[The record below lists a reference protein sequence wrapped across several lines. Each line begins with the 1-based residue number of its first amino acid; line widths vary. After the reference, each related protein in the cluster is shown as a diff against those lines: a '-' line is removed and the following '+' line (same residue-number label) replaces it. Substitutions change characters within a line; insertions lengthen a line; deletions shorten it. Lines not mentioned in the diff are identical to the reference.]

1 MGMPAGFSDG
11 FSEHN
16 LYRVEELA
24 DAVKKR
30 GLVGSEPIE
39 GYLQRVDPDIP
50 VKRTEGAVGG
60 RGLPYL
66 LYMWAKGFPP
76 DKSSYVKVLEDVL
89 VGPAWP
95 EVMGLLEALVEVSP
109 IPLKTE
115 TRAEK
120 GESRARNRP
129 EPHPQREDKGEE
141 GESKRKSARKG
152 QDLASP
158 TLDELLTR
166 LDLLEKRFKN
176 LEEFLL
182 EDFPSIVRGGL
193 DAEVGKATALL
204 NDEFAQ
210 VKKEVN
216 VWREHVR
223 YANDTLHRFGQR
235 LDEMERAIKE
245 MGRKLSALEEALQ
258 KIKDRIAGFV
268 R

>member
-1 MGMPAGFSDG
+1 MRAGFSDG

-16 LYRVEELA
+16 LYHVAELV
-24 DAVKKR
+24 DALKKR

-39 GYLQRVDPDIP
+39 AYLEKLDPDIP
-50 VKRTEGAVGG
+50 VKRTGEALGG

-76 DKSSYVKVLEDVL
+76 EKGFYVKVLEDVL

-95 EVMGLLEALVEVSP
+95 EVMGLLEAIVEVPP
-109 IPLKTE
+109 IPVKTE
-115 TRAEK
+115 GKAERAEAK
-120 GESRARNRP
+120 TRSRP
-129 EPHPQREDKGEE
+129 ESHPQKEDRGEE
-141 GESKRKSARKG
+141 GDLKKRGAKKT

-158 TLDELLTR
+158 ALDDLFAR
-166 LDLLEKRFKN
+166 LDFLEKRFKN

-182 EDFPSIVRGGL
+182 EDFPSIVRKGL
-193 DAEVGKATALL
+193 DSEVGKATSFLSEELA
-204 NDEFAQ
+204 E

-223 YANDTLHRFGQR
+223 YANDSLHRFGQR
-235 LDEMERAIKE
+235 LEEMEKTIKE
-245 MGRKLSALEEALQ
+245 MGRKLVALEEALQ

>member
-1 MGMPAGFSDG
+1 MRAGFSDG

-24 DAVKKR
+24 NALRER

-39 GYLQRVDPDIP
+39 GYLQKVDPDIP
-50 VKRTEGAVGG
+50 VKRTGEAVGG

-66 LYMWAKGFPP
+66 LYMWTKGFPP
-76 DKSSYVKVLEDVL
+76 EKGFYVRVLEDVL

-95 EVMGLLEALVEVSP
+95 EVMRLLEAIVEVP
-109 IPLKTE
+109 PLPAKTE
-115 TRAEK
+115 TRAERVEAK
-120 GESRARNRP
+120 AGSRL
-129 EPHPQREDKGEE
+129 EPHSQKEDKREE
-141 GESKRKSARKG
+141 GEPRKKSAKRT

-158 TLDELLTR
+158 SLDELFAR

-182 EDFPSIVRGGL
+182 EDFPSIVRKGL
-193 DAEVGKATALL
+193 DTEVSKATASMGE
-204 NDEFAQ
+204 EFAE

-216 VWREHVR
+216 IWREHVR
-223 YANDTLHRFGQR
+223 YANDSLHRFNQR
-235 LDEMERAIKE
+235 LEEMEKAIRE

>member
-1 MGMPAGFSDG
+1 MRAGFSDG

-16 LYRVEELA
+16 LYRVEDLA
-24 DAVKKR
+24 NALKK
-30 GLVGSEPIE
+30 GEFVGSEPIE
-39 GYLQRVDPDIP
+39 DYLQKVDPDIP
-50 VKRTEGAVGG
+50 VKRAGEAVGG

-76 DKSSYVKVLEDVL
+76 EKGFYVKVLEDVL

-95 EVMGLLEALVEVSP
+95 EMMKLLETMVEVP
-109 IPLKTE
+109 PVPTKTE
-115 TRAEK
+115 ARAER
-120 GESRARNRP
+120 GEVGVGSRS
-129 EPHPQREDKGEE
+129 EPHPQKEGKREE
-141 GESKRKSARKG
+141 GEPKKKNARKT

-158 TLDELLTR
+158 TLDELFAR
-166 LDLLEKRFKN
+166 LDFLEKRFKN

-182 EDFPSIVRGGL
+182 EDFPSIVRKGL
-193 DAEVGKATALL
+193 DAEVSRATASMS
-204 NDEFAQ
+204 EGFAE

-223 YANDTLHRFGQR
+223 YANDSLHRFGQR
-235 LDEMERAIKE
+235 LEEMERAVKE